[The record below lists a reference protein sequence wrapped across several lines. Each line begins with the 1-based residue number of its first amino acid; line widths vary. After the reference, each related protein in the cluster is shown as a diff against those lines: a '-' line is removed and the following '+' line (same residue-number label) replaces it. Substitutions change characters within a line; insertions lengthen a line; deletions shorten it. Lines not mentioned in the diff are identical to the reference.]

1 MTGRRG
7 TWLTGLVLALAI
19 CAATP
24 SVASA
29 TFYTLKFT
37 PAEVPS
43 GSRATISAEIRRTT
57 SGTQVGSA
65 NIAAPSGF
73 TLVSAAIVGS
83 TGTATVNAATNTA
96 QLRDL
101 AIAVNTTRTATLV
114 VDTPC
119 SPATGTWGVV
129 AKSSGRYSGS
139 PISDHGSGT
148 PTTATTGACGLTFTT
163 QPKDVQV
170 GSTITGAPAD
180 PTGPPL
186 TVAVVDGA
194 GRPANAAKAV
204 TVGLGSAPT
213 GATLTGTTT
222 QTSVDGVASFGD
234 LRVSRPGS
242 YTLTASSPGA
252 TPATSST
259 SQSFLAAQGLAACLN
274 NVFCTASASITGT
287 VPGSDPPTP
296 YTSTVRVDAAP
307 NPNTSVADDGGTLSV
322 SYNVGPDITCTGYAF
337 ASPDREVILG
347 PNREKTVT
355 STVSRAL
362 LDAAGRAPGSLRT
375 CLLAP
380 YRFNL
385 GLPLVG
391 GTAANVGDVDGD
403 GNTDYL
409 GLLPTCLQLLDP
421 ILGIPILI
429 APPCQVSA
437 AADAQG
443 NGVVTYK
450 LPADPRDPIGRH

>member
-7 TWLTGLVLALAI
+7 AWLTGLVLALAI
-19 CAATP
+19 CAAVP

-43 GSRATISAEIRRTT
+43 GSRATISAEIKRTT

-65 NIAAPSGF
+65 NITAPSGF
-73 TLVSAAIVGS
+73 KLVSVALAGS
-83 TGTATVNAATNTA
+83 PGSATLNATTNTA
-96 QLRDL
+96 ELRNL
-101 AIAVNTTRTATLV
+101 SIGVNSTRTATLV

-119 SPATGTWGVV
+119 SPATGAWSVV
-129 AKSSGRYSGS
+129 AKSNGSYSGNPVS
-139 PISDHGSGT
+139 SHGSGT
-148 PTTATTGACGLTFTT
+148 PTTATTGSCGLSFTT

-170 GSTITGAPAD
+170 GNAITGAPAN
-180 PTGPPL
+180 PAGPPI
-186 TVAVVDGA
+186 TVALVDGA
-194 GRPANAAKAV
+194 GNPTNAAKAV
-204 TVGLGSAPT
+204 TIGLGTAPA
-213 GATLTGTTT
+213 GAVLTGTTT
-222 QTSVDGVASFGD
+222 RTSVNGVATFDD
-234 LRVSRPGS
+234 LKVSKPGS
-242 YTLTASSPGA
+242 YTLTAASPGS
-252 TPATSST
+252 TSATSST
-259 SQSFLAAQGLAACLN
+259 SQSFLAAQGLTNCEN

-287 VPGSDPPTP
+287 VPGSNPPQT
-296 YTSTVRVDAAP
+296 YTSTVRVDAP
-307 NPNTSVADDGGTLSV
+307 QNPNSGVPDDGGTLAV

-347 PNREKTVT
+347 PNREKTVI
-355 STVSRAL
+355 STVAKAL
-362 LDAAGRAPGSLRT
+362 LDATGRTPASLRT

-380 YRFNL
+380 YQFNL
-385 GLPLVG
+385 GLPLIG
-391 GTAANVGDVDGD
+391 GTATNVGDVDGD

-409 GLLPTCLQLLDP
+409 GLLPNCLQIIDP

-437 AADAQG
+437 TADAQG
-443 NGVVTYK
+443 NGVVTYR